1 MRGKELAE
9 IVLRI
14 HMTLKNHIVDREDS
28 QMDKILAQG
37 YKWELTQEGDQLY
50 LSLGSEYG
58 TVELK
63 SKSEFVLGMLESIER
78 EYNKLKEEGPIEIT
92 S

>member
-1 MRGKELAE
+1 
-9 IVLRI
+9 
-14 HMTLKNHIVDREDS
+14 MTLKNHIVDREDS

>member
-1 MRGKELAE
+1 MEE
-9 IVLRI
+9 
-14 HMTLKNHIVDREDS
+14 
-28 QMDKILAQG
+28 ILAQG
-37 YKWELTQEGDQLY
+37 HLWTLTQEGDWVY

-78 EYNKLKEEGPIEIT
+78 EYNKLKEEGPIEVT